1 MAVQVFENDDV
12 AYLGWL
18 SKNQYGF
25 VVNGRR
31 EFDPDYLVLHRA
43 ACAKVSAYPD
53 MDENPG
59 GFTERA
65 YVKYCGE
72 SREELE
78 KFLRAL
84 SDNGQAFSRECSA
97 CKPR

>member
-1 MAVQVFENDDV
+1 MTVQVFDNDDV
-12 AYLGWL
+12 AYLDWI
-18 SKNQYGF
+18 SKNQRGF
-25 VVNGRR
+25 VVNGRS
-31 EFDPDYLVLHRA
+31 EFDPSYLVLHRA
-43 ACAKVSAYPD
+43 TCATVTAYPD

-78 KFLRAL
+78 EFLSGL
-84 SDNGQAFSRECSA
+84 SGNKPPFSKKCGL
-97 CKPR
+97 CNPN